1 METRPVHNST
11 VAINVTHGNAQL
23 STHHLSAAVFLAMGP
38 GGGGR
43 HVKKGGALDSAPS
56 PEYGGDSLSSGL
68 GLCPVKMVLGVQGS
82 AGCPGSRGVSVLQS

>member
-38 GGGGR
+38 GGGGDPS
-43 HVKKGGALDSAPS
+43 KKVAPWTRPPALNTGGAA
-56 PEYGGDSLSSGL
+56 YQVAWA
-68 GLCPVKMVLGVQGS
+68 CVL
-82 AGCPGSRGVSVLQS
+82 